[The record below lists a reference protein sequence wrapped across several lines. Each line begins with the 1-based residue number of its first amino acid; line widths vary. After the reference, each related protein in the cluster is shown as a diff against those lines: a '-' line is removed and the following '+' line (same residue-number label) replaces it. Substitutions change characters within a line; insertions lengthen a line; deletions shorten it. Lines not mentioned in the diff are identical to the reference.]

1 MDIESKK
8 KLFGEAL
15 AADRASNGLSQQA
28 LADDLDVAQQSLSKW
43 EAGICYPRDYR
54 ILQIGKYFG
63 PASHTAKFA
72 QEIKKQRCIKIVAR
86 TNGIPLHEVSMD
98 AIERSNYGLYESVSK
113 NEAQSFSF
121 ETKNFPLRIF
131 NSLKIL
137 SELQSAMETTI
148 NDIRQE
154 LKSLAKSS
162 NSERE

>member
-1 MDIESKK
+1 MNISEKRVKFSQ
-8 KLFGEAL
+8 AL
-15 AADRASNGLSQQA
+15 IADRLSKGISQRD
-28 LADDLDVAQQSLSKW
+28 LAFDLKVVQQSLSKW
-43 EAGICYPRDYR
+43 ESATTLPRDYR
-54 ILQIGKYFG
+54 IKQIANYFG
-63 PASHTAKFA
+63 PNSQTAFLVD
-72 QEIKKQRCIKIVAR
+72 IL
-86 TNGIPLHEVSMD
+86 LHEKMQKPV
-98 AIERSNYGLYESVSK
+98 INTNFK

-162 NSERE
+162 SSERE